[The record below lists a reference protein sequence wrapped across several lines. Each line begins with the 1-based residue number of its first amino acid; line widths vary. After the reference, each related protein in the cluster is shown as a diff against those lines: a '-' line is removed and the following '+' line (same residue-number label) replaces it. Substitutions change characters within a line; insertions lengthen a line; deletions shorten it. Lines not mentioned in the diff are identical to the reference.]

1 MVNKVLTF
9 ALDYM
14 NRLSYDG
21 KQQGGFS
28 MSTPILSSVAI
39 QDRSLSR
46 HPVVDRLSWRW
57 LLVAIMVLA
66 LGALAG
72 GRKW

>member
-1 MVNKVLTF
+1 MNTQILTST
-9 ALDYM
+9 AL
-14 NRLSYDG
+14 R
-21 KQQGGFS
+21 
-28 MSTPILSSVAI
+28 
-39 QDRSLSR
+39 DRNLSR
-46 HPVVDRLSWRW
+46 HPVVDRLSWLW

>member
-1 MVNKVLTF
+1 MNKIF
-9 ALDYM
+9 Y
-14 NRLSYDG
+14 SG
-21 KQQGGFS
+21 KDLKGIP
-28 MSTPILSSVAI
+28 MSTQILSATASP
-39 QDRSLSR
+39 DRNLSR
-46 HPVVDRLSWRW
+46 HPVGDRLSWLW